1 MKQIKMILQFHLL
14 RKGIIALAL
23 CSSLSVFSQTRNVK
37 GQVVD
42 QNGEPIIGAS
52 AVVKGTKLGVVT
64 DLDGNFSLQNAP
76 EQGIIEI
83 SYMGYKTLH
92 LKVGKSGILKAVME
106 ENAQSLSDVVVVGYG
121 TVKKSNVVGS
131 IAKIGAE
138 TFEDR
143 PVGRIEQALQG
154 QMAGVS
160 VRSTSGSP
168 GSDITI
174 NIRGAASISGIT
186 TPLYVV
192 DGVPIDNLSGI
203 NPGDI
208 ESIDVLKDAAS
219 AAIYG
224 SRGSN
229 GVVLV
234 TTKKG
239 KTGKPTITLNAYAAV
254 SQLERKVDV
263 MNSDEWIS
271 FNKKWLD
278 RQWVNATGQDASVSQ
293 AERIAYAEKKDGR
306 TYQTRDDLYKIRST
320 YGIYDPWWGTD
331 ELEAIDWQ
339 DEFFRSAPAYDVQL
353 NATGATERINYSV
366 SGGVYRQEG
375 IVYGSSYNRYT
386 LRANLEAKI
395 TDYFKINLQLAPTFV
410 TIQR

>member
-1 MKQIKMILQFHLL
+1 M
-14 RKGIIALAL
+14 
-23 CSSLSVFSQTRNVK
+23 
-37 GQVVD
+37 
-42 QNGEPIIGAS
+42 
-52 AVVKGTKLGVVT
+52 
-64 DLDGNFSLQNAP
+64 
-76 EQGIIEI
+76 
-83 SYMGYKTLH
+83 
-92 LKVGKSGILKAVME
+92 
-106 ENAQSLSDVVVVGYG
+106 
-121 TVKKSNVVGS
+121 
-131 IAKIGAE
+131 
-138 TFEDR
+138 
-143 PVGRIEQALQG
+143 GRIEQALQG

-174 NIRGAASISGIT
+174 NIRGAASISGTT

-229 GVVLV
+229 GVVLI

-239 KTGKPTITLNAYAAV
+239 KTGKPTISLNAYAAI

-263 MNSDEWIS
+263 MNSDEWIT

-293 AERIAYAEKKDGR
+293 ADRIAYAELKDGR
-306 TYQTRDDLYKIRST
+306 TYQTRDDLYKIRS
-320 YGIYDPWWGTD
+320 
-331 ELEAIDWQ
+331 
-339 DEFFRSAPAYDVQL
+339 S
-353 NATGATERINYSV
+353 
-366 SGGVYRQEG
+366 
-375 IVYGSSYNRYT
+375 
-386 LRANLEAKI
+386 
-395 TDYFKINLQLAPTFV
+395 
-410 TIQR
+410 